1 MAKHEFALMDHV
13 PMPGVRYDA
22 YEAEH
27 LHCVCVHDDFI
38 EGRLQDFEIL
48 PCYAH
53 TVDIP
58 IHGLCYCGITL
69 IPPHAAREMRWMV
82 FCEPAFADLVTMLDE
97 AERENKWIIH
107 YGI

>member
-13 PMPGVRYDA
+13 PQAGVRYDA
-22 YEAEH
+22 YEADH
-27 LHCVCVHDDFI
+27 MCCVSVDDDAI
-38 EGRLQDFEIL
+38 EPRLRDFLIL

-58 IHGLCYCGITL
+58 TGGLCYCGITL

-82 FCEPAFADLVTMLDE
+82 CTDRALDALTALLDT
-97 AERENKWIIH
+97 AEKEHKWIIH
-107 YGI
+107 FGL